1 MKKLQIFSKL
11 VLVSILVSVFVM
23 PVMARIA
30 GPSEE
35 IEDIPRDEQ
44 LISTIVSTILWLTIY
59 AFALSVLFIVV
70 AGIMY
75 VVSAGQTEQ
84 IEHAKRILTYAIT
97 GLVISLIAY
106 FLVLAISGIVFGD
119 IVGGVFG
126 IFG

>member
-11 VLVSILVSVFVM
+11 VLVSILVSAFVM

>member
-1 MKKLQIFSKL
+1 MRKLRIFSKL
-11 VLVSILVSVFVM
+11 ALIFVLVLVFVA
-23 PVMARIA
+23 PVLAA
-30 GPSEE
+30 LKGPSEE

-106 FLVLAISGIVFGD
+106 FLVLAISGIIFGD

>member
-1 MKKLQIFSKL
+1 MKKLQILSKL
-11 VLVSILVSVFVM
+11 VLVSILVSAFVV

-126 IFG
+126 VFG